1 MTLHLISSS
10 KPVTVRNSLLL
21 AAALCGAIGTYT
33 NSRHSSTVTAQEA
46 KPSSKSSRKSGPQ
59 IFGCPVFPID
69 NVWNVPI
76 DKLPK
81 DPHSSNYVNTIGAEI
96 HMHPDFG
103 ADPNNGIPITLIDH
117 NVKSVKVTFEY
128 RDDSDLGNYPIPP
141 NALIE
146 GGSAAKADDDR
157 HVILVDKDRCMLLEL
172 YSAQLQPDNSWKA
185 GSGIKMDLTDNA
197 LREDTK
203 TSADAAGLPILP
215 GLVRYDE
222 VDEGEIRHALR
233 FTVPKTQ
240 RAYVWPA
247 RHFASKVTDTKYPPL
262 GVRFRLRA
270 DFDISHFS
278 KTNQVILTAL
288 KRYGMILADN
298 GSPWY
303 VIGTPDPRW
312 NDIDLHELQN
322 VKGKDFE
329 AVDESDWQFMA
340 NSARVDPMSMR

>member
-1 MTLHLISSS
+1 MPLNPRPSPRVIVVC
-10 KPVTVRNSLLL
+10 KKLLL
-21 AAALCGAIGTYT
+21 VAIIIGAIGIFS
-33 NSRHSSTVTAQEA
+33 NSRPISIAAAQES
-46 KPSSKSSRKSGPQ
+46 PSITKSGPQ
-59 IFGCPVFPID
+59 IAGCPVFPEN

-81 DPHSSNYVNTIGAEI
+81 DPHSDNWIATIGPAI
-96 HMHPDFG
+96 HMHPNFG
-103 ADPNNGIPITLIDH
+103 ADPNNGIPINIIDSK
-117 NVKSVKVTFEY
+117 VKHVKVTFEY

-141 NALIE
+141 DALRE
-146 GGSAAKADDDR
+146 GGGAAGADDDR
-157 HVILVDKDRCMLLEL
+157 HVIVVEKDRCMLLEL
-172 YSAQLQPDNSWKA
+172 YAAQLQSDGSWKA

-197 LREDTK
+197 LRDADK

-222 VDEGEIRHALR
+222 VEAGEIRHALR

-247 RHFASKVTDTKYPPL
+247 RHFASRVTDTKYPPM
-262 GVRFRLRA
+262 GVRVRLRSS
-270 DFDISHFS
+270 FDISRYS

-303 VIGTPDPRW
+303 IIGAPDPRW
-312 NDIDLHELQN
+312 NDMDLHELQN
-322 VKGKDFE
+322 VYGKDFE
-329 AVDESDWQFMA
+329 AVDESDWQFLA
-340 NSARVDPMSMR
+340 NSGRVDPVSLQ